1 VKIDPDF
8 YGGRHTEE
16 REKAVFAKFS
26 QNIVL
31 KEIVLLTKDAK
42 LMKMIPKEE
51 PQTDYILMKVREAL
65 KNGK

>member
-1 VKIDPDF
+1 M
-8 YGGRHTEE
+8 EE

-26 QNIVL
+26 QNVVL
-31 KEIVLLTKDAK
+31 KEVLLLTKDAK

-51 PQTDYILMKVREAL
+51 PQTDYILMKVRETL